1 MGGLGSG
8 SQARHRTVESAFRL
22 DLSDLFKGMPQ
33 SGKGT
38 ATVEREG
45 GRLCR
50 SVERLEIDLDI
61 EGGAG
66 SLRLRYGVLSRG
78 ELVPMGD
85 RIMVVSSRQPFG
97 GRRWWATCPISGR
110 RVKSLYL
117 PPGALRFASRQ
128 SHGLRYESQRMS
140 PRDRTLEMA
149 QRIRGKLGGDLC
161 TFDAFPARPAGM
173 HRSRYQR
180 MRVRGEA
187 LEQANMAALRAWIE
201 IADGMT
207 ARAGRR
213 AL

>member
-8 SQARHRTVESAFRL
+8 SDARFRTVESAFRL
-22 DLSDLFKGMPQ
+22 DLAGLFKGMPE

-50 SVERLEIDLDI
+50 SVERIEIDLDI

-66 SLRLRYGVLSRG
+66 SIRLRYGVLSRG

-85 RIMVVSSRQPFG
+85 RLMVVSSPQPFG
-97 GRRWWATCPISGR
+97 GRRWWATCPILGH

-128 SHGLRYESQRMS
+128 AHGLRYASQRMS
-140 PRDRTLEMA
+140 PRDRTREMA
-149 QRIRGKLGGDLC
+149 QRIRLKLGGSAAI
-161 TFDAFPARPAGM
+161 FDAFPARPAGM
-173 HRSRYQR
+173 QRSRYER
-180 MRVRGEA
+180 MRARGEV
-187 LEQANMAALRAWIE
+187 LEEANMAALRAWIE
-201 IADGMT
+201 IADGAN
-207 ARAGRR
+207 ARAARR
-213 AL
+213 LA

>member
-8 SQARHRTVESAFRL
+8 STARHRTVESAFRL
-22 DLSDLFKGMPQ
+22 DLAGLFKGMPE

-38 ATVEREG
+38 ATVERKG

-50 SVERLEIDLDI
+50 AVERVEIDLDI

-66 SLRLRYGVLSRG
+66 SIRLRYGALSRG
-78 ELVPMGD
+78 ELVAMGD
-85 RIMVVSSRQPFG
+85 RLMVVSSRQPFG

-128 SHGLRYESQRMS
+128 AHGLRYESQRMS
-140 PRDRTLEMA
+140 PRDRTREMA
-149 QRIRGKLGGDLC
+149 QRIRRELGGDLDL
-161 TFDAFPARPAGM
+161 FSAFPDRPTGM
-173 HRSRYQR
+173 HRSRYER
-180 MRVRGEA
+180 MQARGEV
-187 LEQANMAALRAWIE
+187 LEEASMAALRAWIE

-207 ARAGRR
+207 ARAGRCAR
-213 AL
+213 